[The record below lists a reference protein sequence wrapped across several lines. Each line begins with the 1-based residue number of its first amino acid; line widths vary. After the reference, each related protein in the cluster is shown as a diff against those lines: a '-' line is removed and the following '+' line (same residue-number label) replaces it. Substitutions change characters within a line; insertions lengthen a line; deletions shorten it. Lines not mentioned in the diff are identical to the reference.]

1 VRAGRNP
8 LSVLTIFRFAAYLN
22 LVQNPMVLFGLAPCG
37 TDFSFLYWKPQ
48 VLPSQYASLDIF
60 CSVANHLWLSIARP
74 QFLHGERSFL
84 CRSSSRAPARTTSL
98 KLEINFNVAK
108 IFLISIYSR
117 VLGVRWWATQLHHQG

>member
-48 VLPSQYASLDIF
+48 VLPS
-60 CSVANHLWLSIARP
+60 
-74 QFLHGERSFL
+74 
-84 CRSSSRAPARTTSL
+84 
-98 KLEINFNVAK
+98 
-108 IFLISIYSR
+108 
-117 VLGVRWWATQLHHQG
+117 

>member
-60 CSVANHLWLSIARP
+60 CSVANHL
-74 QFLHGERSFL
+74 
-84 CRSSSRAPARTTSL
+84 
-98 KLEINFNVAK
+98 
-108 IFLISIYSR
+108 
-117 VLGVRWWATQLHHQG
+117 